1 MDCELVRSLMS
12 SYIDRDINEIDK
24 NEVEEHLK
32 MCQECMDEYRLLL
45 STVQYCNSMEEIEL
59 PMNFHDELYEKLKAS
74 NDKKYSK
81 KHFRINWKWAAG
93 IAAVFIVAVIGIS
106 QLPNLAQK
114 DMAASEEAGY
124 GYSQAAGSSAPAED
138 ASEGAYERE
147 NVNFAMDSV
156 QSNAGAVN
164 DENMNKLSIAFNKDT
179 KAKEKSETESQS
191 YDRKIIVSGS
201 ISIEVTD
208 FDNRMKSLMDLA
220 QRHGGYIENSNVD
233 NNGSY
238 YVEGKRQY
246 TKTGNISLRIPSDKF
261 QIVLDE
267 VKSMG
272 EVKNENTN
280 SVDISDAY
288 YDTATRIENLKV
300 QENRLRELLALAKNV
315 DEILKIENELNRV
328 RSEIDLMSTDIKRWD
343 KQVSMSS
350 LYINLR
356 EVKDSQLTGMDVTTT
371 WGKAYKGF
379 IKAINNVIRGIEA
392 LFVFIVTAL
401 PYIATLAVILSIFYY
416 VVRRIRSKGV
426 K

>member
-12 SYIDRDINEIDK
+12 SYIDRDINELDK
-24 NEVEEHLK
+24 NELEEHLEI
-32 MCQECMDEYRLLL
+32 CQECMDEYRLLL

-59 PMNFHDELYEKLKAS
+59 PMNFHDELHEKLKAS

-93 IAAVFIVAVIGIS
+93 IAAVFIVVIIGIS
-106 QLPNLAQK
+106 QLPNLEQK

-124 GYSQAAGSSAPAED
+124 GYSQAAEPAD
-138 ASEGAYERE
+138 TGGAYERGD
-147 NVNFAMDSV
+147 VNFAMDSV
-156 QSNAGAVN
+156 QSTDDAVN
-164 DENMNKLSIAFNKDT
+164 DGNMNKLSIAFNEDT

-238 YVEGKRQY
+238 YVEGKRQNI
-246 TKTGNISLRIPSDKF
+246 KTGNISLRIPSDKF

-356 EVKDSQLTGMDVTTT
+356 EVKDSQLIGVDVTTT

-401 PYIATLAVILSIFYY
+401 PYIAILAIILSIFYY

>member
-24 NEVEEHLK
+24 NELEEHLK
-32 MCQECMDEYRLLL
+32 TCQECATEYRLLL
-45 STVQYCNSMEEIEL
+45 STVQYCNNMEELEL
-59 PMNFHDELYEKLKAS
+59 PMGFHDELHEKLKAS
-74 NDKKYSK
+74 NNK
-81 KHFRINWKWAAG
+81 KHLRINWKWAAG

-106 QLPNLAQK
+106 QLPNLTHK
-114 DMAASEEAGY
+114 DMAKSEEAEY
-124 GYSQAAGSSAPAED
+124 GYSQGAEPAAAG
-138 ASEGAYERE
+138 GAYERE
-147 NVNFAMDSV
+147 NVNLAMDSI
-156 QSNAGAVN
+156 QPNADTVN
-164 DENMNKLSIAFNKDT
+164 DENMKKFSITFNEAIKTKD
-179 KAKEKSETESQS
+179 KSEAELQS

-201 ISIEVTD
+201 ISLEVTD
-208 FDNRMKSLMDLA
+208 FDNKMKSIMDLA
-220 QRHGGYIENSNVD
+220 EKHGGYIENSNVD
-233 NNGSY
+233 NNSSY
-238 YVEGKRQY
+238 YVEGKRQN
-246 TKTGNISLRIPSDKF
+246 TKTGNISIRIPSDKF
-261 QIVLDE
+261 QIALNE

-356 EVKDSQLTGMDVTTT
+356 EVKDSQLAGVDVTTT

-379 IKAINNVIRGIEA
+379 IKAVNNVIRGIES
-392 LFVFIVTAL
+392 LFIFIVTAL
-401 PYIATLAVILSIFYY
+401 PYIAILVVILSIVYY
-416 VVRRIRSKGV
+416 AVRRIRSKGV

>member
-12 SYIDRDINEIDK
+12 SYIDRDINELDK
-24 NEVEEHLK
+24 NELEEHLEI
-32 MCQECMDEYRLLL
+32 CQECMDEYRLLL

-93 IAAVFIVAVIGIS
+93 IAAVFIVVIIGIS
-106 QLPNLAQK
+106 QLPNLEQK

-124 GYSQAAGSSAPAED
+124 GYSQAAEPAD
-138 ASEGAYERE
+138 TGGAYERGD
-147 NVNFAMDSV
+147 VNFAMDSV
-156 QSNAGAVN
+156 QSTDDAVN
-164 DENMNKLSIAFNKDT
+164 DGNMNKLSIAFNEDT

-238 YVEGKRQY
+238 YVEGKRQNI
-246 TKTGNISLRIPSDKF
+246 KTGNISLRIPSDKF

-356 EVKDSQLTGMDVTTT
+356 EVKDSQLTGVDVTTT

-401 PYIATLAVILSIFYY
+401 PYIAILAIILSIFYY